1 MQRGWKSRLSKT
13 KVEIQEPTA
22 IFQERDKE
30 YLEEGSGS
38 EDKGM
43 EINLKEIFKGHNLW
57 DFVTDGI

>member
-1 MQRGWKSRLSKT
+1 M
-13 KVEIQEPTA
+13 EIQEPTA